1 MVLFGTTRHNFDIS
15 LMTLYGWE
23 RKELLLAIIPVPLEL
38 DNPIYNLIDSKRNI
52 LIMMFFKF

>member
-38 DNPIYNLIDSKRNI
+38 DNPIYNLIDS
-52 LIMMFFKF
+52 